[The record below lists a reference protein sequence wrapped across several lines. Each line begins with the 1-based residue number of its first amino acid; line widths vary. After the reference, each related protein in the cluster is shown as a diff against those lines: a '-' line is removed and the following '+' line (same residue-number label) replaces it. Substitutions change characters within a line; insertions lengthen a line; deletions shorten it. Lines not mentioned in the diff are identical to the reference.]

1 VPDMRSPSCPA
12 TEEYA
17 SDDNL
22 LQTWNAQEAT
32 VFPRIKKL
40 EEI

>member
-1 VPDMRSPSCPA
+1 MPSCPA

-17 SDDNL
+17 SDDYL
-22 LQTWNAQEAT
+22 LHLWRAQEAT